1 MYASIY
7 RRHNDWRFS
16 LTEMSTLTFSYMVL
30 EIFQKMYTM
39 HVKIA
44 LEQPFPAHFT
54 NKLCVRITDSNGRL
68 CFSPGYI

>member
-1 MYASIY
+1 MQNCDKFNY
-7 RRHNDWRFS
+7 F
-16 LTEMSTLTFSYMVL
+16 L

-44 LEQPFPAHFT
+44 LEQPFPTHFT
-54 NKLCVRITDSNGRL
+54 NKLCVRITDSNGWL

>member
-1 MYASIY
+1 MEKYF
-7 RRHNDWRFS
+7 WRKCKTVIN
-16 LTEMSTLTFSYMVL
+16 LIIL

-44 LEQPFPAHFT
+44 LEQPFPTHFT